1 MAQPNT
7 DANETA
13 SRARLVAPDWLSV
26 LPDRALEMMAVLLLS
41 IASLSAAWAGY
52 QASRWS
58 AEQSML
64 YSQASA
70 IRVES
75 SRSSTIGYMLALG
88 DLTVFNS
95 WAEAVAVGDEALVG
109 FNAKR
114 FSPDLAT
121 AVADWE
127 ALDPLNNPD
136 APGGPFENNYSNQP
150 MEEAVDLQQ
159 EAESTFRQG
168 QVASGHNEDY
178 VQLTVIFAMVLFFG
192 GISSRIVWYSPKLL
206 VLVVATGLLGYGL
219 VRLFTYPT
227 V

>member
-1 MAQPNT
+1 MAQPAE
-7 DANETA
+7 DVNETPGN
-13 SRARLVAPDWLSV
+13 ARKAGFAGLPVI
-26 LPDRALEMMAVLLLS
+26 PDRQLEVLAVLLLS
-41 IASLSAAWAGY
+41 IASLSAAWAGF

-58 AEQSML
+58 GEQSML

-70 IRVES
+70 IRMES

-95 WAEAVAVGDEALVG
+95 WAEARAVGDEALIA
-109 FNAKR
+109 FNANR

-121 AVADWE
+121 AVAEWE

-136 APGGPFENNYSNQP
+136 APGSPFENIYTNQSL
-150 MEEAVDLQQ
+150 EDAVELERQ
-159 EAESTFRQG
+159 AESTFKQG
-168 QVASGHNEDY
+168 QAASAHSEDY

-192 GISSRIVWYSPKLL
+192 GISSRIVWYQPKVL
-206 VLVVATGLLGYGL
+206 VLTLATGLVCFGL
-219 VRLFTYPT
+219 IRLFTFPT